1 MLVATA
7 TSITIQGTH
16 RAIQRT
22 HKAIQ
27 GTHEAIQGT
36 HEAIQR
42 IHEAIQGTHE
52 AIQRIGGLSI
62 RVVIL
67 QRVLIGALSPLIL
80 LISLK

>member
-16 RAIQRT
+16 EAIQRT
-22 HKAIQ
+22 YEAIQ
-27 GTHEAIQGT
+27 RTHEAIQGT
-36 HEAIQR
+36 HES
-42 IHEAIQGTHE
+42 
-52 AIQRIGGLSI
+52 IQRIGGLSI

-67 QRVLIGALSPLIL
+67 QHVLIEVLSPLIL